1 MSGGRFDHRQ
11 YILMDIAEEI
21 QHVIDTNEDESINE
35 WGDKRGRGY
44 RPEVIARL
52 QEGVR
57 ALRIAHVYAQRADW
71 LLSDDDGEESFL
83 ERLDKELKR
92 YGQV

>member
-1 MSGGRFDHRQ
+1 MSGGRFQ
-11 YILMDIAEEI
+11 YQQYSIWQIAEEI

-44 RPEVIARL
+44 MPEVIARL

-57 ALRIAHVYAQRADW
+57 ALKTAYVYAQRADW
-71 LLSDDDGEESFL
+71 LLSDDDSEESFL
-83 ERLDKELKR
+83 RRLGNELGKI
-92 YGQV
+92 QD